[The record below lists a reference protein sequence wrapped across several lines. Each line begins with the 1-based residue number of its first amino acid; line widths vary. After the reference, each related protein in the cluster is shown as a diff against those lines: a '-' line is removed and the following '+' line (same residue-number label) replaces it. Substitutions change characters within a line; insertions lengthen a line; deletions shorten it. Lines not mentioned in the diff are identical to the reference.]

1 MELMLR
7 RLSAKPLVLR
17 GAAAVSFLSLALV
30 GALSAPVRAQ
40 AITDA
45 QRPAIEQIVRDYL
58 MKNPEVIQEA
68 IAELEKRQQDAQRN
82 SQQAALREHGD
93 ALTKSQ
99 HGNVVGNPSGDVT
112 LVEFFDYNCG
122 YCKRA
127 LADLKGLVKRDPKLR
142 IVLKDFPVLGPE
154 SLAAS
159 KVGLAAKLQIQG
171 DKLFDFHSR
180 LLETRGTVTGERGLA
195 VAKEIGLDLARLQKD
210 MEGPEVRA
218 ALAENAMLADKLGL
232 TGTPAFVVG
241 GEVISGAVG
250 LEPLRQAVASVRQ
263 CGNATC

>member
-1 MELMLR
+1 MLR
-7 RLSAKPLVLR
+7 RQLAKTAALRSVASCVL
-17 GAAAVSFLSLALV
+17 LALA
-30 GALSAPVRAQ
+30 ALPNPVRAQ
-40 AITDA
+40 VVTDA

-58 MKNPEVIQEA
+58 LKNPEVIQEA

-82 SQQAALREHGD
+82 AQQTALREHGN

-127 LADLKGLVKRDPKLR
+127 LSDMRTLAKADPKLR

-159 KVGLAAKLQIQG
+159 KIALAVKQQIQG
-171 DKLFDFHSR
+171 DKLFEYHAR
-180 LLETRGTVTGERGLA
+180 LLESRGTVTGERALA
-195 VAKEIGLDLARLQKD
+195 LAKEMGLDTARLQKD
-210 MEGPEVRA
+210 TEGPEVRA

-241 GEVISGAVG
+241 DEVISGAVG
-250 LEPLRQAVASVRQ
+250 VEPLRQAVASVRQ
-263 CGNATC
+263 CGHAAC